1 MKIAYFDCFAG
12 IAGDMALGALLDCGV
27 PLDELR
33 QVLRSLPVEGWELEA
48 KPVLKSGIHALKVR
62 IALHGQSD
70 VEEQAANSRDK
81 RNVILKGATRPE
93 GSPEILT
100 ESVGTSGDPSA
111 PFVPHSAQDDDEK
124 LHVHDHHHHHE
135 HGHDHHHEHE
145 HSHEHHGASM
155 ADIRALIEK
164 STFSARVKQTSLA
177 IFEKIAIAE
186 AHQHHTTPDKVHFH
200 EIGGV
205 DSLLDIC
212 GVAWCLEYLGIEKI
226 YASKLPLSTGF
237 VDCAHGR
244 MPVPAPAVMELLK
257 GAPVYPSG
265 LEGEMITPTG
275 AGILAALCDAFGDA
289 PSMKISQTGCGGGTR
304 QWPDRP
310 NMLRVTLGESIG
322 EDESKSTFSAG
333 LERQSLRVL
342 ETNIDDMNPQHY
354 ADVCDRLWQSGALD
368 VWLENVQM
376 KKNRPA
382 VKLSVLCE
390 NKTVDSVLKV
400 LLLQTTSLG
409 VRIGE
414 VQRLSLKRRMEQ
426 VSTPFGEVPVKLA
439 LDGQG
444 TVLRGQA
451 EHDAL
456 VNLAHQHQTPL
467 QNVANAVN
475 AAIAARWPAQN
486 EKVEKYQKETI

>member
-27 PLDELR
+27 PLEELR
-33 QVLRSLPVEGWELEA
+33 QALRSLPVEGWELEA
-48 KPVLKSGIHALKVR
+48 EQVLKSGIHALKVR

-70 VEEQAANSRDK
+70 VEEQHALA
-81 RNVILKGATRPE
+81 
-93 GSPEILT
+93 
-100 ESVGTSGDPSA
+100 
-111 PFVPHSAQDDDEK
+111 HS
-124 LHVHDHHHHHE
+124 HGNDHHHHHE
-135 HGHDHHHEHE
+135 HSHDHHHKH
-145 HSHEHHGASM
+145 HHGASM
-155 ADIRALIEK
+155 ADIRHLIEK
-164 STFSARVKQTSLA
+164 STFSERVKQTSLA

-257 GAPVYPSG
+257 GAPVYSSG

-275 AGILAALCDAFGDA
+275 AGILAALCDGFGNP
-289 PSMKISQTGCGGGTR
+289 PSMKIINVGCGGGTR

-310 NMLRVTLGESIG
+310 NMLRVTLGESEI
-322 EDESKSTFSAG
+322 DKSTFSTG
-333 LERQSLRVL
+333 LEHQSLRVL
-342 ETNIDDMNPQHY
+342 ETNIDDMNPQLY
-354 ADVCDRLWQSGALD
+354 EDVCDKLWQAGALD
-368 VWLENVQM
+368 VWLQPLQM

-382 VKLSVLCE
+382 VQLGVLCE
-390 NKTVDSVLKV
+390 SDTVDSVLKV

-409 VRIGE
+409 VRMQE
-414 VQRLSLKRRMEQ
+414 VQRLSLKRRMEKIN
-426 VSTPFGEVPVKLA
+426 TPLGEVPVKLA

-444 TVLRGQA
+444 NVLRGQP
-451 EHDAL
+451 EYDAL
-456 VNLAHQHQTPL
+456 RQISRQQKVTL
-467 QNVANAVN
+467 QSVENAVK
-475 AAIAARWPAQN
+475 AVIASRWPP
-486 EKVEKYQKETI
+486 KCGTD

>member
-33 QVLRSLPVEGWELEA
+33 AALRSLPVEGWALETE
-48 KPVLKSGIHALKVR
+48 PVLKSGIHALKVR

-70 VEEQAANSRDK
+70 VEEQHAKAHGHK
-81 RNVILKGATRPE
+81 
-93 GSPEILT
+93 
-100 ESVGTSGDPSA
+100 
-111 PFVPHSAQDDDEK
+111 
-124 LHVHDHHHHHE
+124 HHHE
-135 HGHDHHHEHE
+135 HSHD
-145 HSHEHHGASM
+145 HHGASM
-155 ADIRALIEK
+155 ADIRHLIEK
-164 STFSARVKQTSLA
+164 STFSDRVKQTSLA

-257 GAPVYPSG
+257 GAPVYSSG

-275 AGILAALCDAFGDA
+275 AGILAALCEDFGDA
-289 PSMKISQTGCGGGTR
+289 PAMTISQIGCGCGTR

-310 NMLRVTLGESIG
+310 NLLRVTLGES
-322 EDESKSTFSAG
+322 EASKSTFSAG
-333 LERQSLRVL
+333 LEHQDLRVL
-342 ETNIDDMNPQHY
+342 ETNIDDMNPQLY
-354 ADVCDRLWQSGALD
+354 DDVCDKLWRAGALD
-368 VWLENVQM
+368 VWRENLQM

-382 VKLSVLCE
+382 VKLGVLCE
-390 NKTVDSVLKV
+390 SAKADDLIKV
-400 LLLQTTSLG
+400 LLVETTSLG
-409 VRIGE
+409 VRTQHVE
-414 VQRLSLKRRMEQ
+414 RLSLKRRMEK
-426 VSTPFGEVPVKLA
+426 VTTPFGAIAVKLA
-439 LDGQG
+439 LDIDGN
-444 TVLRGQA
+444 VLRGQPEFDDLRKA
-451 EHDAL
+451 ANQYD
-456 VNLAHQHQTPL
+456 VPL
-467 QNVANAVN
+467 QNVENAVRV
-475 AAIAARWPAQN
+475 AIASRWPAG
-486 EKVEKYQKETI
+486 K

>member
-27 PLDELR
+27 PLDEL
-33 QVLRSLPVEGWELEA
+33 QQALRSLPVEGWELETE
-48 KPVLKSGIHALKVR
+48 PVLKSGIHALKVR

-70 VEEQAANSRDK
+70 VEEQQAKMHDH
-81 RNVILKGATRPE
+81 E
-93 GSPEILT
+93 HHHDHE
-100 ESVGTSGDPSA
+100 
-111 PFVPHSAQDDDEK
+111 HSHHHHDDE
-124 LHVHDHHHHHE
+124 HSHHFHHHHHQ
-135 HGHDHHHEHE
+135 
-145 HSHEHHGASM
+145 HGASM
-155 ADIRALIEK
+155 ADIRNLIEK
-164 STFSARVKQTSLA
+164 STFSDRVKQTSLA

-257 GAPVYPSG
+257 DVPVYSSG

-275 AGILAALCDAFGDA
+275 AGILAALCDHFGDA
-289 PSMKISQTGCGGGTR
+289 PAMTINDIGCGGGTR

-310 NMLRVTLGESIG
+310 NLLRVTLGEYI
-322 EDESKSTFSAG
+322 EDGAKSTFSAG
-333 LERQSLRVL
+333 LEHRNLKVL
-342 ETNIDDMNPQHY
+342 ETNIDDLNPQLY
-354 ADVCDRLWQSGALD
+354 DDVCDKLWQAGALD

-390 NKTVDSVLKV
+390 NAKMDSVLKV

-409 VRIGE
+409 VRIKE
-414 VQRLSLKRRMEQ
+414 VQRFSLKRRMEK
-426 VSTPFGEVPVKLA
+426 VNTGYGEIAVKLA
-439 LDGQG
+439 LDEQG
-444 TVLRGQA
+444 NVLRGQP
-451 EHDAL
+451 EYD
-456 VNLAHQHQTPL
+456 VMRKLAKQYDVPL
-467 QNVANAVN
+467 QNVENVAKV
-475 AAIAARWPAQN
+475 AIALRWPIVGSKQ
-486 EKVEKYQKETI
+486 

>member
-33 QVLRSLPVEGWELEA
+33 QALRSLPVEGWELETE
-48 KPVLKSGIHALKVR
+48 PVLKSGIHALKVR

-70 VEEQAANSRDK
+70 IEEQHAKSH
-81 RNVILKGATRPE
+81 GHE
-93 GSPEILT
+93 
-100 ESVGTSGDPSA
+100 
-111 PFVPHSAQDDDEK
+111 HS
-124 LHVHDHHHHHE
+124 HHH
-135 HGHDHHHEHE
+135 HDHHHEH
-145 HSHEHHGASM
+145 SHHHHGASM
-155 ADIRALIEK
+155 ADIRHLIEK
-164 STFSARVKQTSLA
+164 STFSDRVKKTSLT
-177 IFEKIAIAE
+177 IFEKIAVAE

-212 GVAWCLEYLGIEKI
+212 GVAWCLEYLEIEKI

-257 GAPVYPSG
+257 GAPVYSSG

-275 AGILAALCDAFGDA
+275 AGILAALCEDFGDA
-289 PSMKISQTGCGGGTR
+289 PAMIISQIGCGGGTR

-310 NMLRVTLGESIG
+310 NLLRVTLGES
-322 EDESKSTFSAG
+322 EAPKSTFSAG
-333 LERQSLRVL
+333 LEHQDLRVL
-342 ETNIDDMNPQHY
+342 ETNIDDMNPQLY
-354 ADVCDRLWQSGALD
+354 DDVCDKLWRAGALD
-368 VWLENVQM
+368 VWLENLQM

-382 VKLSVLCE
+382 VKLGVLCE
-390 NKTVDSVLKV
+390 IEQMDSVLKV

-409 VRIGE
+409 VRIGD
-414 VQRLSLKRRMEQ
+414 VQRFSLKRRMET
-426 VSTPFGEVPVKLA
+426 VDTEYGEIAVKLA

-444 TVLRGQA
+444 NVLRGQPEYDDMRKFA
-451 EHDAL
+451 QYQNIS
-456 VNLAHQHQTPL
+456 V
-467 QNVANAVN
+467 QNVENAAK
-475 AAIAARWPAQN
+475 AAIALRWPTEIVGSKQ
-486 EKVEKYQKETI
+486 